1 MNYHIRKAVKSDMEQ
16 VLDLITE
23 LAIFE
28 KEPNAVEITEAN
40 LVAKGFGGTPE
51 FDCFVAE
58 FNQKVI
64 GIALVYTRFSTW
76 KGTVLHLED
85 LIVSE
90 SVRGHGVGSALLD
103 QVVLH
108 AAHKNVKRVCWE
120 VIDWNA
126 SAIKFNCRSIPVNNF
141 PTDAFNVFMRRM
153 KNDLIQKCRSNAVS
167 TYAFGNNQIF

>member
-1 MNYHIRKAVKSDMEQ
+1 MNPQTQTMNYHIRKAVPSDMQQ
-16 VLDLITE
+16 VLNLITE

-28 KEPNAVEITEAN
+28 KEPNAVEVTEAD
-40 LVAKGFGGTPE
+40 LIAKGFGDTPE

-58 FNQKVI
+58 SDQKVI

-103 QVVLH
+103 QVIIYGD
-108 AAHKNVKRVCWE
+108 KKGVKRVCWE
-120 VIDWNA
+120 VIDWNTP
-126 SAIKFNCRSIPVNNF
+126 AIDFYEHKGARVMR
-141 PTDAFNVFMRRM
+141 DWNVVQL
-153 KNDLIQKCRSNAVS
+153 NEQGIQNYISNL
-167 TYAFGNNQIF
+167 N

>member
-1 MNYHIRKAVKSDMEQ
+1 MNPQTQTMNYHIRKAVTGDMKQ
-16 VLDLITE
+16 VLNLITE

-28 KEPNAVEITEAN
+28 KEPNAVEVTEAD
-40 LVAKGFGGTPE
+40 LIAKGFGSSPE

-58 FNQKVI
+58 ADQKVI

-103 QVVLH
+103 QVIIYGDE
-108 AAHKNVKRVCWE
+108 KGVKRVCWE
-120 VIDWNA
+120 VIDWNTP
-126 SAIKFNCRSIPVNNF
+126 AIDFYEHKGARVMR
-141 PTDAFNVFMRRM
+141 DWNVVQLDELGI
-153 KNDLIQKCRSNAVS
+153 KNYISKLN
-167 TYAFGNNQIF
+167 